1 MLIRGRDGHDR
12 RRGQVWRSSI
22 VCWRRG
28 LTPLASLDHLVLR
41 RKEKAIM
48 RNYEDEPSI
57 HDSLLTGYEVD
68 GVAQRIVLHTEPF
81 SGGGDAFIDVTF
93 DGVAAYEF
101 QNDLL
106 QNIVFEVEEASLTE
120 TQEIANR
127 IQAEE
132 GRWGFPRE
140 WDPRRETV
148 LECFTRL
155 NVKVF
160 QLGSS
165 YGMTG
170 WVTAR
175 AMSQVISFTPAH
187 VPTPEPAMCNAI
199 RQLLFRAWR
208 GVIQADPSDLDCFIP
223 GIHRLLRSGVDVQG
237 MADYIAR
244 LQIAVARVS
253 ASADLR
259 EAVAT
264 DLIALHRAPAR

>member
-1 MLIRGRDGHDR
+1 MG
-12 RRGQVWRSSI
+12 
-22 VCWRRG
+22 
-28 LTPLASLDHLVLR
+28 
-41 RKEKAIM
+41 
-48 RNYEDEPSI
+48 NYEDEPSI

-81 SGGGDAFIDVTF
+81 SGGGDAFVDVTF

-101 QNDLL
+101 ENDLL

-127 IQAEE
+127 IQEEE

-148 LECFTRL
+148 LECFRRL

-170 WVTAR
+170 WVAAR
-175 AMSQVISFTPAH
+175 AMSQAISFTPAH
-187 VPTPEPAMCNAI
+187 VPTPEPAVCDAI
-199 RQLLFRAWR
+199 RELLFRACR
-208 GVIQADPSDLDCFIP
+208 GVIEGDPGNFDRFIP
-223 GIHRLLRSGVDVQG
+223 GIHRMLRSGVDVRE

-244 LQIAVARVS
+244 FQIAVAGVP
-253 ASADLR
+253 ASTDLR
-259 EAVAT
+259 EAVAA
-264 DLIALHRAPAR
+264 DLIALHRAPDR